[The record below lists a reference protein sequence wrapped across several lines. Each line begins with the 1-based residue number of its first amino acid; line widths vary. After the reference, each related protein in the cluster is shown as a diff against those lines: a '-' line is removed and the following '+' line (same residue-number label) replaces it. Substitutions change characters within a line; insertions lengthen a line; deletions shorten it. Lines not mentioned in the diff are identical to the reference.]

1 MFQISQRVSRLAMTA
16 ICLVTASAAFADPAI
31 MAPKNPYLADVALP
45 MVHDDPS
52 QSDALLQAG
61 PTGIHQLDE
70 SQILRAPAGPLNATA
85 MGPVTY
91 PNGDQVVWTNSPTR
105 VAKILVSN
113 GQYKEIVHY
122 VLPHADYISP
132 EKTEEIKAKLDSAK
146 DEAEMLDYVSKTFPL
161 YLETVASRSG
171 IYSMLGAG
179 NELILLSHNK
189 IVVLGDKDPN
199 DAYSPIVIKRSFDI
213 PPAALATWTMRW
225 RTIVPRLMSG
235 GGAGGL
241 DVTFSDI
248 AKILQDFVLALN
260 MTYDGHIV
268 FATVT
273 GTVGIIDKE
282 FKGEPQLVNLND
294 GGLVTNSFAVDDKG
308 GIYIASNKA
317 MHKVVWTGTKL
328 STDEADG
335 AWVSEYDNFEGDHG
349 GARSGS
355 TGTGS
360 TPTLMGFGPDEDK
373 LVVITDGSKR
383 MKLVA
388 FWRDQIP
395 ADFKQKPGTKSPRI
409 ADQIEVS
416 FGRTDLDA
424 SQSEQSVAVLG
435 TGAFVV
441 NNTIQNPVKGGLE
454 TVLVSGVTRE
464 GPRGVERLDW
474 DKASRSFKETWWQS
488 DISSPSTVPMISAGS
503 SQVYFNRYVDK
514 AWEVTGLDW
523 ETGAVKTRLI
533 TNGSQAYNGAYTVI
547 QVLPEGDIV
556 YGALLGSTRLHVEK

>member
-1 MFQISQRVSRLAMTA
+1 MSMIAKTMSRLA
-16 ICLVTASAAFADPAI
+16 VTTLCFMASSAAFADPVA
-31 MAPKNPYLADVALP
+31 MAPKNPFLADVALP

-61 PTGIHQLDE
+61 PTGIYQLED
-70 SQILRAPAGPLNATA
+70 SQILRVPAGPLNATA

-91 PNGDQVVWTNSPTR
+91 PNGDEVVWTNSPTR
-105 VAKILVSN
+105 VAKILVSK
-113 GQYKEIVHY
+113 GQYKEIVHFE
-122 VLPHADYISP
+122 LPNQDYISP
-132 EKTEEIKAKLDSAK
+132 EKTEEIKARLDGAK

-179 NELILLSHNK
+179 NEMILLSHNK
-189 IVVLGDKDPN
+189 ILVLGDKDPN

-225 RTIVPRLMSG
+225 RTIVPRIMA
-235 GGAGGL
+235 GAGSNGMSL
-241 DVTFSDI
+241 TLSDI
-248 AKILQDFVLALN
+248 SKILTDFVLALN

-273 GTVGIIDKE
+273 GTVGIIDKD

-328 STDEADG
+328 STDEKDG
-335 AWVSEYDNFEGDHG
+335 AWVAEYDNFEGDHG

-360 TPTLMGFGPDEDK
+360 TPTLMGFGPNDDK

-395 ADFKQKPGTKSPRI
+395 ADFKQKPGTKSARI

-416 FGRTDLDA
+416 FGRTDLDS

-441 NNTIQNPVKGGLE
+441 NNTIQKPVKGGLE

-474 DKASRSFKETWWQS
+474 NNETDSWKETWWRS

-514 AWEVTGLDW
+514 AWEITGLDW
-523 ETGAVKTRLI
+523 ETGATKTRLI
-533 TNGSQAYNGAYTVI
+533 MNGSQAYNGSYTVI
-547 QVLPEGDIV
+547 QILPDGDIV
-556 YGALLGSTRLHVEK
+556 YGALLGTTRLRTAN